1 MLRGAIQTMSPLVSL
16 ARKSRPSGL
25 KATAAG
31 RPCRPI
37 PLSQPNAKS
46 NICPVSE
53 PEAFAVE
60 LGKGRPVAGSIE
72 MATRRAPVQLPAAP
86 WDATYARLF
95 HGSGHIPGSK
105 RTPHG
110 VSPIRNPLL
119 SGLTPEQSGVEAP
132 MSRYGWPGV
141 AQQG

>member
-86 WDATYARLF
+86 WVATYARLF

-105 RTPHG
+105 STPNG
-110 VSPIRNPLL
+110 VSPMLNTLL
-119 SGLTPEQSGVEAP
+119 SGVTARQSGDDEHQ
-132 MSRYGWPGV
+132 SRYC
-141 AQQG
+141 